1 MHIILHMRTKT
12 SAAEL
17 SKLSEKEDR
26 KLQLTL
32 KNKKKTM
39 RTLDIDNCLHFYL
52 LAAKKSG
59 KL

>member
-1 MHIILHMRTKT
+1 MRTKT